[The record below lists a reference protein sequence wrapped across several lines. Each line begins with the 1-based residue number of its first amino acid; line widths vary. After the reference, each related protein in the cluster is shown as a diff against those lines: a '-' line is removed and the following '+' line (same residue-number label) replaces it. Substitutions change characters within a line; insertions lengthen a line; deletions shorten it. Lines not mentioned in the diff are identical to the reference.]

1 MYKGVPCPVL
11 FLTEAEGFDH
21 VSFGISPLRPY
32 QRRAGVPALQK
43 LTKLGEATG
52 KTGNDIQACL
62 IPDASPMQK
71 YAEIRDIF

>member
-1 MYKGVPCPVL
+1 L

-32 QRRAGVPALQK
+32 QQRAGIPTLQK

-52 KTGNDIQACL
+52 KPGNDIQACL

-71 YAEIRDIF
+71 RAEIRGIF